1 MNSEFGTLFL
11 VPCHLSED
19 NKSNILPEYTVAIAK
34 ELVHWVAENEKT
46 ARRFLR
52 DMGTQVPLN
61 DLKFEELTKDTR
73 PELVKNLLAP
83 ILAGNSMGL
92 ISEAGCPAVADP
104 GNLLVAAAH
113 SLGIRVVP
121 LIGPSSILMAL
132 MSSGMS
138 GQQFTFHGYLPIDR
152 EQRKK
157 ALLEL
162 EQQSKKRKQT
172 QIFMETPFRND
183 ALVEDALKWLQPA
196 TRLSVSV
203 DLTGT
208 TEWNFSGTVAQWKKM
223 GKPSFHKR
231 LAVFCLLG

>member
-1 MNSEFGTLFL
+1 
-11 VPCHLSED
+11 
-19 NKSNILPEYTVAIAK
+19 
-34 ELVHWVAENEKT
+34 
-46 ARRFLR
+46 
-52 DMGTQVPLN
+52 
-61 DLKFEELTKDTR
+61 
-73 PELVKNLLAP
+73 
-83 ILAGNSMGL
+83 
-92 ISEAGCPAVADP
+92 
-104 GNLLVAAAH
+104 
-113 SLGIRVVP
+113 
-121 LIGPSSILMAL
+121 
-132 MSSGMS
+132 MS

-223 GKPSFHKR
+223 EKPSFHKR

>member
-52 DMGTQVPLN
+52 DMGTLIPLN

-83 ILAGNSMGL
+83 ILAGNSLGL

-138 GQQFTFHGYLPIDR
+138 GQQFSFHGYLPIDR

-196 TRLSVSV
+196 TRLSISV

-208 TEWNFSGTVAQWKKM
+208 SEWNFSGTVAQWKKM
-223 GKPSFHKR
+223 EKPSFHKR

>member
-1 MNSEFGTLFL
+1 MTEFGTLFL

-73 PELVKNLLAP
+73 PELVKNLLSP

-196 TRLSVSV
+196 TRLSISV

-223 GKPSFHKR
+223 EKPSFHKR